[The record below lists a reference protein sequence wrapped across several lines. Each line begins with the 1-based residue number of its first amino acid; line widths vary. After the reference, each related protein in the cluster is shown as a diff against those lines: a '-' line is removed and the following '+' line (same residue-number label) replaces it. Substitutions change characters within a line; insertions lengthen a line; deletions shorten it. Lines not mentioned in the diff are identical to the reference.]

1 MYFVINILNIMKNEF
16 NPKQEIKD
24 FLMARRDETY
34 SKRPS
39 IHYLESY
46 ADLLL
51 NIANIM
57 DSEREEMAMQLLGIK
72 MNIKIFKSDLTGNL
86 QHDYDKDNKRYPGN
100 WRIEKGKAD
109 AIKFKLLKIYDDN
122 LEREKPVD

>member
-1 MYFVINILNIMKNEF
+1 
-16 NPKQEIKD
+16 
-24 FLMARRDETY
+24 MARRDETY

-46 ADLLL
+46 ADVLL
-51 NIANIM
+51 NIATIM

-86 QHDYDKDNKRYPGN
+86 QHDYDKDNKRYLGN

>member
-1 MYFVINILNIMKNEF
+1 MNMKTAFVPNMYRQTNSRHTNRMCC
-16 NPKQEIKD
+16 
-24 FLMARRDETY
+24 
-34 SKRPS
+34 
-39 IHYLESY
+39 
-46 ADLLL
+46 L

-57 DSEREEMAMQLLGIK
+57 DSEREEMAMQLLAIK